1 MKHILLLT
9 ALYLAV
15 HNSATAQTQTQ
26 ARKSTEA
33 ATSNGIIVIRSRV
46 IDDPAVGIQ
55 VGKPATETTGELTS
69 TSGDTAVSGGTR
81 RKDLLATDGRE
92 PAAERASSD
101 SSGPRLIQQTSMAIE
116 GSTVTSSGPDSDRP
130 VGSLP
135 LNSIYRV
142 GVGDVLDIRLLDLPG
157 RESTLFTVL
166 KGGIIEY
173 PLIAE
178 PLKVEG
184 LRTPEIALA
193 VAKEIRVIQAPQ
205 ITVTVR
211 DYASHIVNVTGLVE
225 KPGSKILRREAMP
238 VYAILAEALPR
249 SDASIVT
256 ITRADGKVD
265 TVSINDSQAMSGLVF
280 SGDAIKVSNK
290 PAIAK
295 RFLYVGGDVTSPGE
309 KEYREGITL
318 TQLLLACGS
327 TLHSSN
333 TVTVARPTSNGF
345 LTTTQYDLSMI
356 RQGQVQD
363 PVLESGDRIEVMRRT
378 Q

>member
-1 MKHILLLT
+1 
-9 ALYLAV
+9 
-15 HNSATAQTQTQ
+15 
-26 ARKSTEA
+26 
-33 ATSNGIIVIRSRV
+33 
-46 IDDPAVGIQ
+46 
-55 VGKPATETTGELTS
+55 
-69 TSGDTAVSGGTR
+69 
-81 RKDLLATDGRE
+81 
-92 PAAERASSD
+92 
-101 SSGPRLIQQTSMAIE
+101 MAH
-116 GSTVTSSGPDSDRP
+116 D
-130 VGSLP
+130 
-135 LNSIYRV
+135 
-142 GVGDVLDIRLLDLPG
+142 
-157 RESTLFTVL
+157 
-166 KGGIIEY
+166 
-173 PLIAE
+173 A
-178 PLKVEG
+178 
-184 LRTPEIALA
+184 
-193 VAKEIRVIQAPQ
+193 
-205 ITVTVR
+205 
-211 DYASHIVNVTGLVE
+211 
-225 KPGSKILRREAMP
+225 
-238 VYAILAEALPR
+238 AEALPR

-363 PVLESGDRIEVMRRT
+363 PVLEPGDRIEVMRRT